1 MIRRAKDEEKC
12 EDEDVKL
19 AFPDF
24 RRPQGL
30 AAVGMEG
37 ERRLGIEDAE
47 RGAGWCAEGIAVQ
60 KIGRAAERLS
70 EDDGRRYDVGERPR
84 VDAVT
89 ARVED
94 ADDGAEQHAALDRHA
109 ALPDVQ
115 KLRQVVLVV
124 IPIEEEDVPEPCA

>member
-1 MIRRAKDEEKC
+1 M
-12 EDEDVKL
+12 
-19 AFPDF
+19 
-24 RRPQGL
+24 
-30 AAVGMEG
+30 
-37 ERRLGIEDAE
+37 
-47 RGAGWCAEGIAVQ
+47 
-60 KIGRAAERLS
+60 S
-70 EDDGRRYDVGERPR
+70 EDDGGRYDVGECPR